1 MCRLLLT
8 VALTC
13 VLYTSVYTTDTN
25 YRLNTPLVPSEYQL
39 LITPYFETGD
49 ARQFTFDGTVSIQ
62 FTPSSSTNEIK
73 LHSEDLIFTAQDV
86 AVAVFSTGVT
96 IPLNAANPIEF
107 NKNYTFAY
115 INLAENLQ
123 TGVQYILQI
132 KYQGP
137 IRTDLNGFYRN
148 YYFQNGVKKWLG
160 ATQMEPTHA
169 RKVFPCFD
177 EPELKATFVIGID
190 RPADYQPS
198 LSNTDIERRELL
210 ANGYIR
216 EVFYRTPRM
225 STYLVAFLVSEF
237 EAAASSLDG
246 TNEFGI
252 YTRPD
257 AKNQSDYAF
266 DFGKKVV
273 DALSSYFGIN
283 YYSTNSHLRLDH
295 VALIDFRAGAMENW
309 GLIKYRES
317 LLLYVPGQSTP
328 YFKYRVAQIM
338 AHETTHMWFGNLV
351 TCHWWSNTWLNEG
364 FANYFQ
370 DYITS
375 FVDPSVGAGNQL
387 VIGSVYSAYDADNSP
402 TSPPITNNAVN
413 SPAEI
418 SGHFGTITYQKAGS
432 VIRMMHHLIQDEAFK
447 YGLNYYLTINS
458 FNPGYPD
465 KLYEGLHQGV
475 QRYNALSSFP
485 GHNISDVMNSWISQA
500 GHPVVKVTIDYSTNV
515 VTLTQ
520 KRYYVN
526 SSISSNETYKI
537 PITYTTGMAPDF
549 ENTRPVFIMEDQTFT
564 LTISNLS
571 REHSWVIFN
580 LQETGLYRVNYDDH
594 AWSIIISALKG
605 DHSAIIH
612 PLNRAKIIN
621 DLFALVYADEVS
633 FSTLSSAL
641 DYLPSEPEYPG
652 WFAALRGF
660 SKIWHFYLGDSEVLP
675 HVEHFILH
683 HLESGISRLGYEERS
698 TDSLEDQ
705 RNRMQILEF
714 ACKLEHS
721 GCVERTVALFRALKE
736 NGTEVAASLRP
747 VVYCTGLR
755 HGSAEDYDFLW
766 NRMVNTNLA
775 NEVWVIGDAL
785 GCTSDENRIRSYLT
799 SMTVENSPIKTQDL
813 TVPLTSVLRT
823 YGNRHIVMDAL
834 KSNYTLWSSIY
845 PSMDTVLNTVASALH
860 TEADFNEFESFL
872 SECTACTEATKTS
885 ARNALVQARAIT
897 DWANSHKADI
907 LKVIRSNSIMASPS
921 VILMILGL
929 AILIFKEF

>member
-1 MCRLLLT
+1 MCRLPLAL
-8 VALTC
+8 ALTC
-13 VLYTSVYTTDTN
+13 LLYTNVHTTDTN
-25 YRLNTPLVPSEYQL
+25 YRLNSPLIPSDYQI

-62 FTPSSSTNEIK
+62 FIPSSTTNEIK

-86 AVAVFSTGVT
+86 VVAVFNTGNT
-96 IPLNAANPIEF
+96 IPLNANNPLEF
-107 NKNYTFAY
+107 NTNYTFAY
-115 INLAENLQ
+115 INLVENLQ

-137 IRTDLNGFYRN
+137 IRSDLNGFYRN

-190 RPADYQPS
+190 RPAHYQPS
-198 LSNTDIERRELL
+198 LSNTDIERREVLS
-210 ANGYIR
+210 NGYIR
-216 EVFYRTPRM
+216 EIFYPTPRM

-237 EAAASSLDG
+237 EAAASSLNG

-266 DFGKKVV
+266 EFGKKVV
-273 DALSSYFGIN
+273 DALGSYFGIN

-351 TCHWWSNTWLNEG
+351 TCYWWSNTWLNEG

-402 TSPPITNNAVN
+402 TSPPITNIAVN
-413 SPAEI
+413 SPSEI

-447 YGLNYYLTINS
+447 YGLNFYLTMNS
-458 FNPGYPD
+458 FNSGYPE

-475 QRYNALSSFP
+475 QRYSALSSFP
-485 GHNISDVMNSWISQA
+485 GHNISEVMSSWISQA
-500 GHPVVKVTIDYSTNV
+500 GHPVVKVTIDYSTSV

-520 KRYYVN
+520 
-526 SSISSNETYKI
+526 
-537 PITYTTGMAPDF
+537 
-549 ENTRPVFIMEDQTFT
+549 
-564 LTISNLS
+564 
-571 REHSWVIFN
+571 
-580 LQETGLYRVNYDDH
+580 
-594 AWSIIISALKG
+594 
-605 DHSAIIH
+605 
-612 PLNRAKIIN
+612 IIN
-621 DLFALVYADEVS
+621 DLFALVYADEVP

-641 DYLPSEPEYPG
+641 DYLPLEPEYPG

-660 SKIWHFYLGDSEVLP
+660 SKIWHFYLGDNEVLP
-675 HVEHFILH
+675 HVEHFILR

-721 GCVERTVALFRALKE
+721 GCVEKTVELFRALRQ
-736 NGTEVAASLRP
+736 NGTDLRP
-747 VVYCTGLR
+747 VVYCTALR

-766 NRMVNTNLA
+766 NRMVNTNVA
-775 NEVWVIGDAL
+775 NEVWLPAFNDSRKQSNKGSRFDSTI
-785 GCTSDENRIRSYLT
+785 DECS
-799 SMTVENSPIKTQDL
+799 
-813 TVPLTSVLRT
+813 
-823 YGNRHIVMDAL
+823 
-834 KSNYTLWSSIY
+834 
-845 PSMDTVLNTVASALH
+845 
-860 TEADFNEFESFL
+860 
-872 SECTACTEATKTS
+872 
-885 ARNALVQARAIT
+885 
-897 DWANSHKADI
+897 
-907 LKVIRSNSIMASPS
+907 
-921 VILMILGL
+921 
-929 AILIFKEF
+929 